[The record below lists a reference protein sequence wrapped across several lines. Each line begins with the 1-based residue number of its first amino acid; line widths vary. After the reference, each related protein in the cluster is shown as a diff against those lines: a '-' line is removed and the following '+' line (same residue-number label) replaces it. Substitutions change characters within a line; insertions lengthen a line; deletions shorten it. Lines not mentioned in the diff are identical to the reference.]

1 MSFQITRGLFRFDFT
16 DNHAILGVPVNAEF
30 NDIRKR
36 YLKIA
41 RRLHPDSCK
50 ADSEEE
56 KELAKELFAK
66 LVSPAYTKL
75 SNERE
80 RAEYVVLLGLMGK
93 RCLQEK
99 SSIQLQSDVAK
110 QLSQTNDFEKVYKT
124 FISNL
129 SQDQYQ
135 SLSQTL
141 EVIAQISEL
150 NMVYLMRQESK
161 GGASIPPRSAPPPPP
176 ATRPPAAST
185 TPTATPAP
193 AGMRAAPP
201 PPPPPPAA
209 PKTDSRVD
217 GYYRRA
223 EEWMSKN
230 NLAQAILEL
239 RDALKIDPNNSRCHA
254 LLGMVYLKQKQATM
268 AKVHINKALQL
279 NPQEQVA
286 LEAKKKL
293 DKPASSQS
301 KTAKPKQSGGG
312 MFGGLFGGG
321 GKKK

>member
-1 MSFQITRGLFRFDFT
+1 MAQPMSFQINRGLFRLDFI

-30 NDIRKR
+30 NEIRKR

-50 ADSEEE
+50 ADTEEE
-56 KELAKELFAK
+56 KLLAKDIFAK
-66 LVSPAYTKL
+66 LVSPAYTKF
-75 SNERE
+75 SNEHE
-80 RAEYVVLLGLMGK
+80 RAEYSVLLGLMGK
-93 RCLQEK
+93 RCLQDK
-99 SSIQLQSDVAK
+99 SKIQLQSDGAK
-110 QLSQTNDFEKVYKT
+110 QLSQANDFEKLYKT
-124 FISNL
+124 FLSNL
-129 SQDQYQ
+129 AGDQYQ

-141 EVIAQISEL
+141 DIIAQISEL

-161 GGASIPPRSAPPPPP
+161 GGISLPSSSAPPAPPPTNRPP
-176 ATRPPAAST
+176 ATSASP
-185 TPTATPAP
+185 TPTAGPKPT
-193 AGMRAAPP
+193 PP
-201 PPPPPPAA
+201 PPPPPTAS
-209 PKTDSRVD
+209 KTDSRLD

-239 RDALKIDPNNSRCHA
+239 RDALKIDPNSSRCHA
-254 LLGMVYLKQKQATM
+254 LLGMVYLKQKQVTM
-268 AKVHINKALQL
+268 AKVHITKALQL

-286 LEAKKKL
+286 LDAKKKL
-293 DKPASSQS
+293 DKPAS
-301 KTAKPKQSGGG
+301 TGKPKQSGGG